1 MPNPVV
7 HWEIQSKNAT
17 NTQKFLADLF
27 GWHIDANNPM
37 KYGIVDT
44 HDKGINGGIAEAQGP
59 QQVVFYVEVD
69 NLQAYLDKAESLG
82 GKTLMPITE
91 IPGMVTLAMFS
102 DTEGNTIGLVKS
114 EDA

>member
-44 HDKGINGGIAEAQGP
+44 HDKGINGGIGEA
-59 QQVVFYVEVD
+59 
-69 NLQAYLDKAESLG
+69 
-82 GKTLMPITE
+82 
-91 IPGMVTLAMFS
+91 
-102 DTEGNTIGLVKS
+102 
-114 EDA
+114 